1 MRQGFFGAIC
11 LACCAMFFSSS
22 SWAEDYRFSP
32 VNQYGINLTAEY
44 WTPIIN
50 YVSDKSG
57 VKLTLKIGRTSA
69 ETTDYVLNDE
79 VEFIFSNGLFSPDRE
94 KLGWKVFAR
103 RNMPA
108 VFAELVVAQD
118 STVRKLEDLEG
129 EEVAFVSPESL
140 ITYKFPYAQLL
151 AEDITVKPVFA
162 GNMDGVLNQLFSAK
176 VKAAGVNSQLA
187 EAYVRREN
195 RKLRVLWR
203 SEPLND
209 LALMVSAKVPEKTA
223 RAVAKA
229 FLAMHLD
236 PRGRAV
242 LRHAS
247 RSVGLPDDA
256 YFISSNGSEYAA
268 YRKFYQT
275 APSQLR

>member
-1 MRQGFFGAIC
+1 MAGGA
-11 LACCAMFFSSS
+11 SKDNS
-22 SWAEDYRFSP
+22 
-32 VNQYGINLTAEY
+32 
-44 WTPIIN
+44 
-50 YVSDKSG
+50 
-57 VKLTLKIGRTSA
+57 RTDEFKREAWVQAQVRGMKADGYSA
-69 ETTDYVLNDE
+69 RNTDLQE
-79 VEFIFSNGLFSPDRE
+79 VERRKAAVAPVAE
-94 KLGWKVFAR
+94 KAA
-103 RNMPA
+103 PA
-108 VFAELVVAQD
+108 PRATPGA
-118 STVRKLEDLEG
+118 
-129 EEVAFVSPESL
+129 
-140 ITYKFPYAQLL
+140 
-151 AEDITVKPVFA
+151 
-162 GNMDGVLNQLFSAK
+162 AK

-203 SEPLND
+203 SEPLYD